1 VANTPV
7 RVPSDGSPDRPVAE
21 LEALHAAALAL
32 SQQLDPEAV
41 LERIVEQSAALI
53 AGSYGY
59 LYVVDE
65 VEGKLVQKIA
75 QGPFAPFIGTSIGP
89 DEGVAGLVW
98 MTGVSHIENDYRD
111 WKHRRRTLGDS
122 TPAAVLGVP
131 LVAHGRTVGVIGLSH
146 MTEDRTFTIE
156 DQVLVSRFAQLA
168 SLALERAELTA
179 ALTAELSERRRTEE
193 ELVDAVSRLTGSAA
207 ALRRTQEEMVRRL
220 ATAAEHRDGATGSHV
235 ERVGLTCELI
245 GRRLGLDESFLEG
258 IRIASPLH
266 DIGKIAIPDH
276 VLLKPGAL
284 DDAERSL
291 IEQHAEL
298 GHRILTGSE
307 SELLDL
313 AASIALTHHERWDGA
328 GYPRGLR
335 GQEIPLE
342 GRIVAVADVYDAL
355 TSDRVYRAAFSP
367 GAALE
372 VMRAGRGSQFDPEV
386 LDAFLELGTTFFAS
400 NDRDRRQQPV
410 KTYGAEPEP
419 VERAVRPIGV
429 LTAGAIARGVAAGV
443 RELARFDETS
453 NAVAL
458 ALKRLH
464 EVAGAE
470 VVASVYVLDHGRLW
484 CAAQAG
490 YDQMRDGFDLGQGVM
505 GRTLR
510 AKSVQFVPDVLADPE
525 YIGAMSDLVSE
536 LAFPLLGRDVQ
547 GVFNVETSGA
557 ALPDDAEAL
566 FRPLAEALTARIDT
580 LPRTPRLDLQTIA
593 RVCVHASSLR
603 TVAEL
608 SDFATR
614 TIGRLL
620 GLDSTQIVLGD
631 AGDGQTTGFWRRP
644 DSEHGPLSGRELTAV
659 ATALGLGR
667 SACDVVDLAE
677 AGLDPARID
686 ASCLVWLPLRIAGE
700 HAGTVVGRSAEV
712 PALDPEQTEA
722 ATLVAQQAAALID
735 LAQALR
741 RERRAAVTDSLTGLL
756 NRRGFD
762 ERLREEIARA
772 TRTRRPLAL
781 VLADCDDLKGI
792 NDGTGHEAGDRVL
805 QAFANLLREQKR
817 VTDIAGRLGG
827 DEFALLLPETKA
839 PEAIAVAE
847 RLLER
852 LQSLGETPI
861 TASFGIA
868 VFPGDGN
875 TSSSLLRAADRALY
889 DAKHGGKNRLATS
902 TVVDL
907 GRLAS

>member
-1 VANTPV
+1 VANASAF
-7 RVPSDGSPDRPVAE
+7 VPSDEAPGRPVAE

-32 SQQLDPEAV
+32 SEQLDPEAV
-41 LERIVEQSAALI
+41 LERIVEHAAALVT
-53 AGSYGY
+53 GSSGY

-65 VEGKLVQKIA
+65 VEGSLVQKIA
-75 QGPFAPFIGTSIGP
+75 QGPLSRFVGSSIGP

-98 MTGVSHIENDYRD
+98 MTGVAHIENSYRT
-111 WKHRRRTLGDS
+111 WKHRRRPLGKW

-131 LVAHGRTVGVIGLSH
+131 LAAHGRTVGVIGLCH
-146 MTEDRTFTIE
+146 MTDDRTFTND
-156 DQVLVSRFAQLA
+156 DQILVSRFAQLA
-168 SLALERAELTA
+168 SLALERAELNA
-179 ALTAELSERRRTEE
+179 ALTTELSERRRTEE
-193 ELVDAVSRLTGSAA
+193 ELLDTVSRLSSSAA
-207 ALRRTQEEMVRRL
+207 ALRRTQEETVHRL
-220 ATAAEHRDGATGSHV
+220 STAAEHRDGATGSHI
-235 ERVGLTCELI
+235 ERVGSTCELI
-245 GRRLGLDESFLEG
+245 GRRLGLDESFLES

-284 DDAERSL
+284 DEAERSL

-298 GHRILTGSE
+298 GHRILAGSG

-313 AASIALTHHERWDGA
+313 AASIALTHHERWDGT

-355 TSDRVYRAAFSP
+355 TSDRVYRNAFSSE
-367 GAALE
+367 AALE

-386 LDAFLELGTTFFAS
+386 LDAFLELETSALPPVAGDEVSIAAVTEREPTLRKS
-400 NDRDRRQQPV
+400 DR
-410 KTYGAEPEP
+410 
-419 VERAVRPIGV
+419 
-429 LTAGAIARGVAAGV
+429 AGATLTGAAIVRGVDAAV
-443 RELARFDETS
+443 RELGRFEEMGD
-453 NAVAL
+453 AVAHSL
-458 ALKRLH
+458 RRLH
-464 EVAGAE
+464 EIAGDE
-470 VVASVYVLDHGRLW
+470 LVASVYVLDHARLW

-490 YDQMRDGFDLGQGVM
+490 YDQVRDGFDLGQGVM

-510 AKSVQFVPDVLADPE
+510 TETVQFVPDVHADPE
-525 YIGAMSDLVSE
+525 FIGAIAHLVSE
-536 LAFPLLGRDVQ
+536 LAFPLMGADVQ
-547 GVFNVETSGA
+547 GVLNIETTDA
-557 ALPDDAEAL
+557 ALPPEAVEL
-566 FRPLAEALTARIDT
+566 LAPLARALSDRIDT
-580 LPRTPRLDLQTIA
+580 LPRTPRLDLATIA

-620 GLDSTQIVLGD
+620 GLDSTQIVLGEN
-631 AGDGQTTGFWRRP
+631 GEGQTTGFWRRP
-644 DSEHGPLSGRELTAV
+644 DSDHRPLSGRELTWLTDAL
-659 ATALGLGR
+659 ALGR
-667 SACDVVDLAE
+667 TACDVVDIVE
-677 AGLDPARID
+677 AGLDRERVD
-686 ASCLVWLPLRIAGE
+686 ASCLVWLPLRIAGDRV
-700 HAGTVVGRSAEV
+700 GTVIGRSSRLLT
-712 PALDPEQTEA
+712 LDTEQTEA
-722 ATLVAQQAAALID
+722 ATLVAQQAAALVD

-762 ERLREEIARA
+762 ERLKEEIGRA

-827 DEFALLLPETKA
+827 DEFALLLPETDA
-839 PEAIAVAE
+839 EDAVATAG

-852 LQSLGETPI
+852 VRSLGETPI
-861 TASFGIA
+861 TASLGVA
-868 VFPGDGN
+868 VFPGDGT

-889 DAKHGGKNRLATS
+889 AAKHGGKNRLATS
-902 TVVDL
+902 NVVGID
-907 GRLAS
+907 RLAS

>member
-1 VANTPV
+1 VT
-7 RVPSDGSPDRPVAE
+7 SDDTPDRPVAE

-41 LERIVEQSAALI
+41 LERIVEHAAALVT
-53 AGSYGY
+53 GSHGF

-65 VEGKLVQKIA
+65 VEGKLVEKIA
-75 QGPFAPFIGTSIGP
+75 QGPFAPFVGSAIGP

-98 MTGVSHIENDYRD
+98 MTGVGHIENDYRA
-111 WKHRRRTLGDS
+111 WKHRRRPLGAWMPS
-122 TPAAVLGVP
+122 AVLGVP
-131 LVAHGRTVGVIGLSH
+131 LAAHGRTVGVIGLCH
-146 MTEDRTFTIE
+146 TAEGRTFTND

-168 SLALERAELTA
+168 SLALERSELTA

-193 ELVDAVSRLTGSAA
+193 ELVDTVSRLTGSAA

-220 ATAAEHRDGATGSHV
+220 STAAEHRDGATGSHI
-235 ERVGLTCELI
+235 ERVSLTCELI
-245 GRRLGLDESFLEG
+245 GRRLGLDESVLES

-266 DIGKIAIPDH
+266 DIGKIGIPDH

-298 GHRILTGSE
+298 GHRILTGSG

-313 AASIALTHHERWDGA
+313 AASIALTHHERWDGT

-355 TSDRVYRAAFSP
+355 TSDRVYRPAFSP
-367 GAALE
+367 EAALE

-386 LDAFLELGTTFFAS
+386 LDAFLDGATVLVGGGETEPSRPPAA
-400 NDRDRRQQPV
+400 DR
-410 KTYGAEPEP
+410 EP
-419 VERAVRPIGV
+419 AVRLGRTDAV
-429 LTAGAIARGVAAGV
+429 LAGAMIARGAEAAV
-443 RELARFDETS
+443 RELGRFQETGD
-453 NAVAL
+453 AVAH

-464 EVAGAE
+464 DVAGDE
-470 VVASVYVLDHGRLW
+470 LLASVYVLDHGRLW
-484 CAAQAG
+484 CVAQAG
-490 YDQMRDGFDLGQGVM
+490 YDQVRDGFDLGQGVM

-510 AKSVQFVPDVLADPE
+510 TEKVQFVPDVQIDPE
-525 YIGAMSDLVSE
+525 FVGAISHLVSE
-536 LAFPLLGRDVQ
+536 LAFPLLGSDVR
-547 GVFNVETSGA
+547 GVLNFETTDA
-557 ALPDDAEAL
+557 ALPPESEAL
-566 FRPLAEALTARIDT
+566 LAPLAHALQHRIDT
-580 LPRTPRLDLQTIA
+580 LPRTPRLDLATIA

-620 GLDSTQIVLGD
+620 GLDSTQIVLGEN
-631 AGDGQTTGFWRRP
+631 GDGQTTGFWRRP
-644 DSEHGPLSGRELTAV
+644 DSDHRPLSGHELAAMSSVLT
-659 ATALGLGR
+659 LG
-667 SACDVVDLAE
+667 STPCDIVDTAE
-677 AGLDPARID
+677 AGLDRRRVD
-686 ASCLVWLPLRIAGE
+686 AACLVWLPLRIAGDR
-700 HAGTVVGRSAEV
+700 AGTVIGRSARMLT
-712 PALDPEQTEA
+712 LDSEQTEA

-762 ERLREEIARA
+762 ERLREEIGRA

-827 DEFALLLPETKA
+827 DEFALLLPETESD
-839 PEAIAVAE
+839 EAVHAAE

-852 LQSLGETPI
+852 LRSLGETPI
-861 TASFGIA
+861 TASFGVA
-868 VFPGDGN
+868 VFPADGT

-889 DAKHGGKNRLATS
+889 AAKHGGKNRLATS
-902 TVVDL
+902 NVVDL

>member
-1 VANTPV
+1 
-7 RVPSDGSPDRPVAE
+7 VAE

-41 LERIVEQSAALI
+41 LERIVEHAAALI
-53 AGSYGY
+53 AGSHGY

-65 VEGKLVQKIA
+65 VEGKLVEKIA
-75 QGPFAPFIGTSIGP
+75 QGPFARFVGSSIGP

-98 MTGVSHIENDYRD
+98 MTGVAHIENDYRR
-111 WKHRRRTLGDS
+111 WKHRRRPLGDW

-131 LVAHGRTVGVIGLSH
+131 LVAHGRTVGVIGLCH
-146 MTEDRTFTIE
+146 MATGSSFTTEDL
-156 DQVLVSRFAQLA
+156 VLVSRFAQLA

-193 ELVDAVSRLTGSAA
+193 ELVDTVSRLTGSAA

-220 ATAAEHRDGATGSHV
+220 STAAEHRDGATGSHI

-245 GRRLGLDESFLEG
+245 SRRLGLDESFLEA

-266 DIGKIAIPDH
+266 DIGKIAIPDQ

-284 DDAERSL
+284 DDGERSL

-298 GHRILTGSE
+298 GYRILAGSG
-307 SELLDL
+307 SDLLDL
-313 AASIALTHHERWDGA
+313 AASIALTHHERWDGT

-367 GAALE
+367 EAAFE

-386 LDAFLELGTTFFAS
+386 LDAFLEIEGTTLS
-400 NDRDRRQQPV
+400 PPGQNRHQPA
-410 KTYGAEPEP
+410 GRALP
-419 VERAVRPIGV
+419 VEIESTDRPLRAVGV
-429 LTAGAIARGVAAGV
+429 LTRASIARGVDAAE
-443 RELARFDETS
+443 RELGRFDEMGD
-453 NAVAL
+453 AVAQ
-458 ALKRLH
+458 ALRRLH

-470 VVASVYVLDHGRLW
+470 LLASVYVLDHGRLW
-484 CAAQAG
+484 CVAQAG
-490 YDQMRDGFDLGQGVM
+490 YDQVRDGFDLSQGVM

-510 AKSVQFVPDVLADPE
+510 TESVQFIPDVLADPE
-525 YIGAMSDLVSE
+525 YIGAMSHLVSE
-536 LAFPLLGRDVQ
+536 LAFPLLGSDVQ
-547 GVFNVETSGA
+547 GVLNIESTGA
-557 ALPDDAEAL
+557 ALPDEAEAL
-566 FRPLAEALTARIDT
+566 LSPLAQALTDRIDT
-580 LPRTPRLDLQTIA
+580 LPRTPRLDLSTIA

-620 GLDSTQIVLGD
+620 GLDSTQIVLGEN
-631 AGDGQTTGFWRRP
+631 GEGQTTGFWRRP
-644 DSEHGPLSGRELTAV
+644 DSDHRPLSGHELATV
-659 ATALGLGR
+659 AAALMLGH
-667 SACDVVDLAE
+667 SPCDVVDVRL
-677 AGLDPARID
+677 AGLAPESID
-686 ASCLVWLPLRIAGE
+686 ASCLVWLPLQIAGE
-700 HAGTVVGRSAEV
+700 RAGTVIGRSAELLIV
-712 PALDPEQTEA
+712 DVEQTEA

-762 ERLREEIARA
+762 ERLREEIGRA

-827 DEFALLLPETKA
+827 DEFALLLPETDA
-839 PEAIAVAE
+839 DQAIVAAE

-852 LQSLGETPI
+852 LRSLGETPL

-868 VFPGDGN
+868 VSPDDGT

-889 DAKHGGKNRLATS
+889 AAKHGGKNRLATTS
-902 TVVDL
+902 VVGVD
-907 GRLAS
+907 RLAS